1 MLSSLK
7 CVGGLFPK
15 LCLTLYEDLNLRRYG
30 ALFFSCF
37 IPPSPQPNLQS
48 IFSFL
53 EAQTASSIQAQE
65 CKIQQ
70 LFIYSILLYKPLGGH
85 LEKFWATEG
94 TLSILYRNWG
104 QLDLA
109 KHQGL
114 LFSTLLPNGVNLYSA
129 GPQIGMGQ
137 LSNFHIAQS
146 PRDQSMERRKTITIS
161 ESSHKPASNLSEFLL
176 KSLSSLDLS
185 LSSN

>member
-1 MLSSLK
+1 MSDSLWRLK
-7 CVGGLFPK
+7 SEELWWSFFF
-15 LCLTLYEDLNLRRYG
+15 L
-30 ALFFSCF
+30 ALFYL
-37 IPPSPQPNLQS
+37 PLTPNLQS
-48 IFSFL
+48 IFLFL
-53 EAQTASSIQAQE
+53 EAQMASSIQAQE
-65 CKIQQ
+65 WKIQQ
-70 LFIYSILLYKPLGGH
+70 LFIYSILLYKLLGGH

-114 LFSTLLPNGVNLYSA
+114 LFSTLLPNGVSLYSA

-137 LSNFHIAQS
+137 LSNFQIAQS
-146 PRDQSMERRKTITIS
+146 PREQSMERRKTITIP